1 MEKRQFIQVTR
12 TYQDKNKLNKQ
23 LRENLEQFDR
33 LLVDDIHKGDCLIRD
48 NYIEITQ
55 AYKGTAR
62 IPGIQDVEDI
72 DRRTYYIHECIIID
86 VIPVRTLASSTKF

>member
-33 LLVDDIHKGDCLIRD
+33 LLVDDIHKADCLIRD

-62 IPGIQDVEDI
+62 IPKLQTKEWENEPN
-72 DRRTYYIHECIIID
+72 RRAYYIDDCISLEVVQI
-86 VIPVRTLASSTKF
+86 RTLES